1 MNLEKNYQQAQLL
14 DFHRSDRMNKYAI
27 SKDNHLTRIEMIRD
41 YMNKTELGSFI
52 FFSPLSIYYL
62 TGYHFIPTERPIA
75 LVLPI
80 SEEPWFY
87 VPRLEQEHLI
97 EKISWVGRE
106 IYFEYP
112 DEKHPANIFIAK
124 LIENKL
130 TDKTIGMESA
140 SFSNYWGYEGPKL
153 TDLLENRTKTEL
165 KPTLIQDIRKI
176 KDDEEINLI
185 KISAKYGD
193 LAHKLLQKYTVEGKN
208 EVEVSL
214 QACIEASEQLLNDL
228 KGIIPRGLLPA
239 NAGYRGQIGEW
250 SAIPHSVLQ
259 KTVFKKGDVLVTG
272 ASANISGYHSELE
285 RTMFIGSPNEKQR
298 RYFAVMKKAQDA
310 ALETFEPG
318 IPCSDVDKAAR
329 KVFKEEGFFHLVQ
342 HHTGHSIGLE
352 GHEPPFLDIGI
363 DEIIKPGMVFT
374 CEPGI
379 YEYKFGGFRHSDT
392 VIITEDGSEHITPYP
407 RDLDSLTI

>member
-1 MNLEKNYQQAQLL
+1 MDEYTISKENHLRRIEKIKS
-14 DFHRSDRMNKYAI
+14 FMNKNA
-27 SKDNHLTRIEMIRD
+27 M
-41 YMNKTELGSFI
+41 GSFI

-80 SEEPWFY
+80 ADEPWFY

-97 EKISWVGRE
+97 EKIPWVERE

-112 DEKHPANIFIAK
+112 DKKHPANIFIERLVERK
-124 LIENKL
+124 I
-130 TDKTIGMESA
+130 TDEKIGMESTT
-140 SFSNYWGYEGPKL
+140 FSSYWGYEGPKL
-153 TDLLENRTKTEL
+153 ADLLENKAKTEL
-165 KPTLIQDIRKI
+165 HSTLIREIRKI
-176 KDDEEINLI
+176 KDREELELI

-193 LAHKLLQKYTVEGKN
+193 LAHRLLQKYTVEGKN
-208 EVEVSL
+208 ELEVSL
-214 QACIEASEQLLNDL
+214 KACTEASDKMLEDL

-239 NAGYRGQIGEW
+239 RAGYRGQIGAW

-259 KTVFKKGDVLVTG
+259 KTIFKKGDVLVTG

-285 RTMFIGSPNEKQR
+285 RTMFIGTPSDKQK
-298 RYFAVMKKAQDA
+298 RYYDIMKKSQDA
-310 ALETFEPG
+310 ALEAFKPN
-318 IPCSDVDKAAR
+318 IPCSEVDKAAR
-329 KVFKEEGFFHLVQ
+329 EVFKDEGVFHLVQ
-342 HHTGHSIGLE
+342 HHTGHAIGLE
-352 GHEPPFLDIGI
+352 GHEAPFLDIGV

-407 RDLDSLTI
+407 RDIEDLII